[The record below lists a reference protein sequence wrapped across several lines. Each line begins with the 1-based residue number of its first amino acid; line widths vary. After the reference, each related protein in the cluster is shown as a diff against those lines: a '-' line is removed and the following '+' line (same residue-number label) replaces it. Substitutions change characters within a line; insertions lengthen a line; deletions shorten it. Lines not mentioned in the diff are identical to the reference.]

1 MTYRTNRR
9 LAFGLAATLLCL
21 SLAAAGAQTQQT
33 KRQSVAPEETQ
44 SRSLDGR
51 HFWDALALQ
60 PQPSDAWERL
70 RSQLAWQEHIDHPR
84 VQEWITHYSASPHNI
99 EEITERARPWLS
111 WILDQLQDRD
121 LPAEIALIP
130 FVESSFDPS
139 ARSHRGARGLW
150 QFMPRTGDSLG
161 LRRNR
166 QYDGRLDVV
175 ASTRAALDY
184 IEQQAEQWY
193 EGDLFLSLAA
203 YNAGAGTVNRARR
216 NAGAGSD
223 YWQLRLPNET
233 MNYVPKLLAIAAIID
248 DPERYHV
255 ALPEI
260 DDAPAFAK
268 VEVERPLA
276 LNEAA
281 RLAGVSQETLAA
293 LNPGVLNGSL
303 NPAYSPVLLVPSD
316 NAERLVARLTR
327 PAPSEPALAGSGGW
341 QQYVVRS
348 GDSLSAIAARYATSV
363 STLRNRNGLN
373 GDTLQIGQTLRVPAR
388 QLAANRS

>member
-9 LAFGLAATLLCL
+9 LVFGLAATLLCL
-21 SLAAAGAQTQQT
+21 SLAAAGAQTGA
-33 KRQSVAPEETQ
+33 KRPLDAEQASDATP
-44 SRSLDGR
+44 LDGR
-51 HFWDALALQ
+51 HFWDALALE
-60 PQPSDAWERL
+60 PQPSDVWSRL
-70 RSQLAWQEHIDHPR
+70 RGQLAWQEHIDHPR
-84 VQEWITHYSASPHNI
+84 VQEWIEHYSASPHNI

-111 WILDQLQDRD
+111 WILDRLQDRD

-161 LRRNR
+161 LHRNR
-166 QYDGRLDVV
+166 HYDGRLDVV

-216 NAGAGSD
+216 AAGAGND
-223 YWQLRLPNET
+223 YWQLRLPSET

-248 DPERYHV
+248 DPERYNV
-255 ALPEI
+255 TLPDI

-268 VEVERPLA
+268 VTVDRPLA

-281 RLAGVSQETLAA
+281 RLAGVSQEALAT

-316 NAERLVARLTR
+316 NAERLVARLAR
-327 PAPSEPALAGSGGW
+327 PAPSEPTLAGSGGW
-341 QQYVVRS
+341 QQYVVRR
-348 GDSLSAIAARYATSV
+348 GDNLSAIASRFATSV
-363 STLRNRNGLN
+363 AALRNRNGLN
-373 GDTLQIGQTLRVPAR
+373 GDTLQIGQTLRVPAQ